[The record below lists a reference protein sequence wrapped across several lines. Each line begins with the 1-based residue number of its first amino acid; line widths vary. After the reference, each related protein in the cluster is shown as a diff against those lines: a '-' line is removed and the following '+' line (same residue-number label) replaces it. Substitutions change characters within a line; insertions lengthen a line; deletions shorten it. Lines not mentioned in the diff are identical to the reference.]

1 MMNEADK
8 RAINNDYQPCGYV
21 LRLSYDA
28 FFPQSYHLIYL
39 FLSSMLS
46 AVHYLES
53 QSLFESWLSLI
64 NWISVFCTFVMWL
77 IWWCGSVANLTS
89 DISRRQVLLF
99 SFPHLS
105 HLTIYLYDMHTG
117 YRSWDLGTLDCTGT
131 TYLHPPSFLSLLTTT
146 FSFLFLVSSSLSF
159 FLFCFLHFIIA
170 VVAFH
175 TYPITPCSMMKL
187 DSYKTE
193 HMTLKS

>member
-39 FLSSMLS
+39 LLSSMLS

-77 IWWCGSVANLTS
+77 IWWCGSVANLMS

-105 HLTIYLYDMHTG
+105 LTSHNLLIWHAYWIPFMRLGHSRLYWYNISASPILLIAAH
-117 YRSWDLGTLDCTGT
+117 YYFLFFVPCLFVSQLLP
-131 TYLHPPSFLSLLTTT
+131 LLLPSFHNSGCRIPYLPHNTLLHDETR
-146 FSFLFLVSSSLSF
+146 LL
-159 FLFCFLHFIIA
+159 
-170 VVAFH
+170 
-175 TYPITPCSMMKL
+175 
-187 DSYKTE
+187 
-193 HMTLKS
+193 

>member
-77 IWWCGSVANLTS
+77 IWCCGSVANITS

-105 HLTIYLYDMHTG
+105 HLTIYYYDMHTG

-131 TYLHPPSFLSLLTTT
+131 TYLHPPSFLSLLTNYY
-146 FSFLFLVSSSLSF
+146 FLFFVPCLFVSQLLPLLLPSF
-159 FLFCFLHFIIA
+159 HNNGCRIPYLPHNTLLH
-170 VVAFH
+170 
-175 TYPITPCSMMKL
+175 
-187 DSYKTE
+187 DKTR
-193 HMTLKS
+193 LL

>member
-28 FFPQSYHLIYL
+28 FPQSYHLLYL
-39 FLSSMLS
+39 FLSSLLS

-99 SFPHLS
+99 HFLTSHISQFTYMTCILDTVHETWALSTVLVQHICIPHPS
-105 HLTIYLYDMHTG
+105 
-117 YRSWDLGTLDCTGT
+117 YRCSLL
-131 TYLHPPSFLSLLTTT
+131 LSLFCSL
-146 FSFLFLVSSSLSF
+146 SLRLSASSSSASF
-159 FLFCFLHFIIA
+159 I
-170 VVAFH
+170 
-175 TYPITPCSMMKL
+175 S
-187 DSYKTE
+187 
-193 HMTLKS
+193 